1 MKKKINDNE
10 YSSRE
15 DAFRVYFDTVTKIV
29 YTLNLISDKNDMTRR
44 LSNNIDRTLGYE
56 EEMISNNE
64 KTINNNNNE
73 VGLLI
78 NSLKVDLKK
87 IDSFKKYNFNIE
99 RFIEEIDLNTDERFI
114 LYCLIVYTIYGD
126 SMSAISV
133 RRILELIS
141 IDSDIYIN
149 KYNYFE
155 NDGKL
160 MSSGILTLSHEPY
173 PSIGLLE
180 VTNTLVT
187 FINSK
192 IVFAFLEKDKYD
204 IISEIINAENINNSV
219 IIDIKTGARKKAT
232 KEFNILTPKEI
243 VNELNKTVIGQ
254 DEAKKAL
261 SVHAY
266 LHCLRINGNKDIP
279 FRSNILMIGPTGVGK
294 TYLVKT
300 LADILGLPFSRA
312 DVTTLTETGYVGDD
326 VEVVLYNLYRKANGD
341 LEKAQYGI
349 VFLDEVD
356 KIAKA
361 EPHQSTTG
369 NPSDKAVQEALLSM
383 MNGEDI
389 RVPEFGDRRMMH
401 SSDGI
406 LMNTKNILFIFGG
419 AFVGLDDIIKM
430 RLKGESGLGFGSNAI
445 LNKNKLQK
453 DKILSQVDV
462 KDVEKYGMIPE
473 FIGRIPIIVTLNE
486 LTKENLKDILIKT
499 SESPIKKYV
508 DFFNSIG
515 KKLILTDDAINYI
528 VDRASG
534 MDMGARALKSIVETA
549 MVNILFNLDGIKGN
563 SLTLTRDDIEEVFN
577 KKETVIS
584 NKEDICASKKDSIKL
599 NINLSNHF
607 SFSYIP
613 LLYIYFFVIYSI
625 NN

>member
-78 NSLKVDLKK
+78 NSLKIDLKK

-173 PSIGLLE
+173 PSLGLLE

-219 IIDIKTGARKKAT
+219 IIDIKTGTRKKAT

-300 LADILGLPFSRA
+300 LAEILGLPFSRA

-584 NKEDICASKKDSIKL
+584 NKEDILKKSNINIAKKDDK
-599 NINLSNHF
+599 N
-607 SFSYIP
+607 YMA
-613 LLYIYFFVIYSI
+613 
-625 NN
+625 

>member
-1 MKKKINDNE
+1 MKKNE

-15 DAFRVYFDTVTKIV
+15 EAFRVYFDIVTKIV

-56 EEMISNNE
+56 DEITSNNE
-64 KTINNNNNE
+64 KTINTNNNE
-73 VGLLI
+73 VNILI
-78 NSLKVDLKK
+78 NSLKNDLKK
-87 IDSFKKYNFNIE
+87 IYSFKKYNFNIE
-99 RFIEEIDLNTDERFI
+99 RFIEERELNTDERFI

-133 RRILELIS
+133 RRILELIT

-149 KYNYFE
+149 KYHYFE

-160 MSSGILTLSHEPY
+160 LSSGILTISHEPY
-173 PSIGLLE
+173 PSFGLLE
-180 VTNTLVT
+180 VTNTLIT
-187 FINSK
+187 FVNSK
-192 IVFAFLEKDKYD
+192 VVFTFLEKDKYD
-204 IISEIINAENINNSV
+204 IISDIINAENINNSV
-219 IIDIKTGARKKAT
+219 IIDIKTGARKKFV

-243 VNELNKTVIGQ
+243 VSELDKKVIGQ

-300 LADILGLPFSRA
+300 LAEILGLPFSRA

-341 LEKAQYGI
+341 LDKAQYGI
-349 VFLDEVD
+349 VFLDEID

-406 LMNTKNILFIFGG
+406 IMNTKNILFIFGG
-419 AFVGLDDIIKM
+419 AFIGLEDIIKM

-453 DKILSQVDV
+453 NRILSQVDV

-486 LTKENLKDILIKT
+486 LTKDNLKDILMKST
-499 SESPIKKYV
+499 ESPIIKYT
-508 DFFNSIG
+508 DFFKSIG
-515 KKLILTDDAINYI
+515 KKLILNEDAINYI
-528 VDRASG
+528 VDRALSIN
-534 MDMGARALKSIVETA
+534 MGARALKSIVETV

-563 SLTLTRDDIEEVFN
+563 SLTLTRNDIEEVFD
-577 KKETVIS
+577 KKETVNSS
-584 NKEDICASKKDSIKL
+584 NIFEKSNINISKKDDK
-599 NINLSNHF
+599 N
-607 SFSYIP
+607 YMA
-613 LLYIYFFVIYSI
+613 
-625 NN
+625 

>member
-78 NSLKVDLKK
+78 NSLKIDLKK

-219 IIDIKTGARKKAT
+219 IIDIKTGTRKKAT

-584 NKEDICASKKDSIKL
+584 NKEDILKKSNINIAKKDDK
-599 NINLSNHF
+599 N
-607 SFSYIP
+607 YMA
-613 LLYIYFFVIYSI
+613 
-625 NN
+625 

>member
-173 PSIGLLE
+173 PSLGLLE

-187 FINSK
+187 FVNSK
-192 IVFAFLEKDKYD
+192 VVFAFLEKDKYD

-584 NKEDICASKKDSIKL
+584 NKEDILKKSNINIAKKDDK
-599 NINLSNHF
+599 N
-607 SFSYIP
+607 YMA
-613 LLYIYFFVIYSI
+613 
-625 NN
+625 

>member
-87 IDSFKKYNFNIE
+87 IYSFKKYNFNIE

-219 IIDIKTGARKKAT
+219 IIDIKTGTRKKAT

-584 NKEDICASKKDSIKL
+584 NKEDILKKSNINIAKKDDK
-599 NINLSNHF
+599 N
-607 SFSYIP
+607 YMA
-613 LLYIYFFVIYSI
+613 
-625 NN
+625 

>member
-160 MSSGILTLSHEPY
+160 IYSGILTLSHEPY

-584 NKEDICASKKDSIKL
+584 NKEDILKKSNINIAKKDDK
-599 NINLSNHF
+599 N
-607 SFSYIP
+607 YMA
-613 LLYIYFFVIYSI
+613 
-625 NN
+625 

>member
-99 RFIEEIDLNTDERFI
+99 RFIEAIDLNTDERFI

-187 FINSK
+187 FVNSK

-219 IIDIKTGARKKAT
+219 IIDIKTGARKKAS

-243 VNELNKTVIGQ
+243 VNELNKKVIGQ

-549 MVNILFNLDGIKGN
+549 MVNILFNLDGIKGS

-584 NKEDICASKKDSIKL
+584 NKEDILKKSNINIAKKDDK
-599 NINLSNHF
+599 N
-607 SFSYIP
+607 YMA
-613 LLYIYFFVIYSI
+613 
-625 NN
+625 

>member
-187 FINSK
+187 FVNSK

-219 IIDIKTGARKKAT
+219 IIDIKTGTRKKAT

-534 MDMGARALKSIVETA
+534 MNMGARALKSIVETA

-577 KKETVIS
+577 KKEIVIS
-584 NKEDICASKKDSIKL
+584 NKEDILKKSNINIAKKDDK
-599 NINLSNHF
+599 N
-607 SFSYIP
+607 YMA
-613 LLYIYFFVIYSI
+613 
-625 NN
+625 

>member
-219 IIDIKTGARKKAT
+219 IIDIKTGARKKAS

-243 VNELNKTVIGQ
+243 VNELNKKVIGQ

-584 NKEDICASKKDSIKL
+584 NKEDILKKSNINIAKKDDK
-599 NINLSNHF
+599 N
-607 SFSYIP
+607 YMA
-613 LLYIYFFVIYSI
+613 
-625 NN
+625 

>member
-300 LADILGLPFSRA
+300 LAEILGLPFSRA

-341 LEKAQYGI
+341 LDKAQYGI
-349 VFLDEVD
+349 VFLDEID

-406 LMNTKNILFIFGG
+406 IMNTKNILFIFGG
-419 AFVGLDDIIKM
+419 AFIGLEDIIKM

-453 DKILSQVDV
+453 NRILSQVDV

-486 LTKENLKDILIKT
+486 LTKDNLKDILIKT

-584 NKEDICASKKDSIKL
+584 NKEDILKKSNINIAKKDDK
-599 NINLSNHF
+599 N
-607 SFSYIP
+607 YMA
-613 LLYIYFFVIYSI
+613 
-625 NN
+625 

>member
-1 MKKKINDNE
+1 MKKNE

-15 DAFRVYFDTVTKIV
+15 EAFRVYFDIVTKIV

-56 EEMISNNE
+56 DEIASNNE
-64 KTINNNNNE
+64 KTINTNNNE
-73 VGLLI
+73 VNILI
-78 NSLKVDLKK
+78 NSLKNDLKK
-87 IDSFKKYNFNIE
+87 IYSFKKYNFNIE
-99 RFIEEIDLNTDERFI
+99 RFIEERELNTDERFI
-114 LYCLIVYTIYGD
+114 LYCLVVYTIYGD

-133 RRILELIS
+133 RRILELIT

-149 KYNYFE
+149 KYHYFE

-160 MSSGILTLSHEPY
+160 LSSGILTLSHEPY
-173 PSIGLLE
+173 PSLGLLE
-180 VTNTLVT
+180 VTNTLIT

-192 IVFAFLEKDKYD
+192 VVFAFLEKDKYD
-204 IISEIINAENINNSV
+204 IISEIVNTENINNSV
-219 IIDIKTGARKKAT
+219 IIDIKTGARKKSS

-243 VNELNKTVIGQ
+243 VNELDKKVIGQ

-300 LADILGLPFSRA
+300 LSEILGLPFSRA

-326 VEVVLYNLYRKANGD
+326 VEVVLYNLYRKAGGD

-406 LMNTKNILFIFGG
+406 IMNTKNILFIFGG

-486 LTKENLKDILIKT
+486 LTRDNLKDILIKS
-499 SESPIKKYV
+499 SESPIKKYT
-508 DFFNSIG
+508 DFFKSIG
-515 KKLILTDDAINYI
+515 KNLILNEEAINYI
-528 VDRASG
+528 ADKALS
-534 MDMGARALKSIVETA
+534 MNMGARALKSIVETA

-563 SLTLTRDDIEEVFN
+563 SLTLTRSDIEEVFD
-577 KKETVIS
+577 KKERVNSGNIFEKS
-584 NKEDICASKKDSIKL
+584 NINIPKKDDK
-599 NINLSNHF
+599 N
-607 SFSYIP
+607 YMA
-613 LLYIYFFVIYSI
+613 
-625 NN
+625 

>member
-219 IIDIKTGARKKAT
+219 IIDIKTGARKKAI

-300 LADILGLPFSRA
+300 LAEILGLPFSRA

-326 VEVVLYNLYRKANGD
+326 VEVVLYNLYRKAGGD
-341 LEKAQYGI
+341 LEKAQFGI

-584 NKEDICASKKDSIKL
+584 NKEDILKKSNINIAKKDDK
-599 NINLSNHF
+599 N
-607 SFSYIP
+607 YMA
-613 LLYIYFFVIYSI
+613 
-625 NN
+625 

>member
-219 IIDIKTGARKKAT
+219 IIDIKTGARKKT
-232 KEFNILTPKEI
+232 SKEFNILTPKEI
-243 VNELNKTVIGQ
+243 VNELNKKVIGQ

-584 NKEDICASKKDSIKL
+584 NKEDILKKSNINIAKKDDK
-599 NINLSNHF
+599 N
-607 SFSYIP
+607 YMA
-613 LLYIYFFVIYSI
+613 
-625 NN
+625 

>member
-73 VGLLI
+73 VNILI
-78 NSLKVDLKK
+78 NSLKNDLKK
-87 IDSFKKYNFNIE
+87 IYSFKKYNFNIE

-219 IIDIKTGARKKAT
+219 IIDIKTGTRKKAT

-326 VEVVLYNLYRKANGD
+326 VEVVLYNLYRKAGGD

-584 NKEDICASKKDSIKL
+584 NKEDILKKSNINIAKKDDK
-599 NINLSNHF
+599 N
-607 SFSYIP
+607 YMA
-613 LLYIYFFVIYSI
+613 
-625 NN
+625 

>member
-204 IISEIINAENINNSV
+204 IISKIINAENINNSV

-584 NKEDICASKKDSIKL
+584 NKEDILKKSNINIAKKDDK
-599 NINLSNHF
+599 N
-607 SFSYIP
+607 YMA
-613 LLYIYFFVIYSI
+613 
-625 NN
+625 

>member
-160 MSSGILTLSHEPY
+160 IYSGILTLSHEPY

-219 IIDIKTGARKKAT
+219 IIDIKTGTRKKAT

-243 VNELNKTVIGQ
+243 VNELNKKVIGQ

-326 VEVVLYNLYRKANGD
+326 VEVVLYNLYRKAGGD

-584 NKEDICASKKDSIKL
+584 NKEDILKKSNINIAKKDDK
-599 NINLSNHF
+599 N
-607 SFSYIP
+607 YMA
-613 LLYIYFFVIYSI
+613 
-625 NN
+625 

>member
-64 KTINNNNNE
+64 KTINNNNE

-187 FINSK
+187 FVNSK

-204 IISEIINAENINNSV
+204 IISDIVNAENINNSV
-219 IIDIKTGARKKAT
+219 IIDIKTGARKKAS

-243 VNELNKTVIGQ
+243 VNELDKKVIGQ
-254 DEAKKAL
+254 DDAKKAL

-300 LADILGLPFSRA
+300 LAEILGLPFSRA

-326 VEVVLYNLYRKANGD
+326 VEVVLYNLYRKAGGD

-406 LMNTKNILFIFGG
+406 IMNTKNILFIFGG

-486 LTKENLKDILIKT
+486 LTKDNLKDILMKS
-499 SESPIKKYV
+499 SESPIKKYT
-508 DFFNSIG
+508 DFFKSIG
-515 KKLILTDDAINYI
+515 KNLILNEEAINYI
-528 VDRASG
+528 ADKALS
-534 MDMGARALKSIVETA
+534 MNMGARALKSIVETA

-584 NKEDICASKKDSIKL
+584 NKEDILKKSNINIAKKDDK
-599 NINLSNHF
+599 N
-607 SFSYIP
+607 YMA
-613 LLYIYFFVIYSI
+613 
-625 NN
+625 

>member
-78 NSLKVDLKK
+78 NSLKIDLKK

-219 IIDIKTGARKKAT
+219 IIDIKTGARKKT
-232 KEFNILTPKEI
+232 SKEFNILTPKEI

-254 DEAKKAL
+254 DEAKKVL

-584 NKEDICASKKDSIKL
+584 NKEDILKKSNINIAKKDDK
-599 NINLSNHF
+599 N
-607 SFSYIP
+607 YMA
-613 LLYIYFFVIYSI
+613 
-625 NN
+625 

>member
-1 MKKKINDNE
+1 MKKNE

-187 FINSK
+187 FVNSK

-219 IIDIKTGARKKAT
+219 IIDIKTGTRKKAT

-341 LEKAQYGI
+341 LEKAQFGI

-584 NKEDICASKKDSIKL
+584 NKEDILKKSNINIAKKDDK
-599 NINLSNHF
+599 N
-607 SFSYIP
+607 YMA
-613 LLYIYFFVIYSI
+613 
-625 NN
+625 

>member
-1 MKKKINDNE
+1 MQVLNRWENYQTMKKKINYNE
-10 YSSRE
+10 YSSKE
-15 DAFRVYFDTVTKIV
+15 EAFRVYFDIVTKIV

-56 EEMISNNE
+56 DEIVSNNE
-64 KTINNNNNE
+64 KTINTNNNE
-73 VGLLI
+73 VNILI
-78 NSLKVDLKK
+78 NSLKLDLKK
-87 IDSFKKYNFNIE
+87 IYSFKKYNFNIE
-99 RFIEEIDLNTDERFI
+99 RFIEEMELNTDERFI

-133 RRILELIS
+133 RRILELIT

-155 NDGKL
+155 NESKL
-160 MSSGILTLSHEPY
+160 ISSGILTLSHEPY

-187 FINSK
+187 FVNSK
-192 IVFAFLEKDKYD
+192 VVFAFLEKDKYD
-204 IISEIINAENINNSV
+204 VISDIINAENTNNSV
-219 IIDIKTGARKKAT
+219 IIDIKTGTRKKTA

-243 VNELNKTVIGQ
+243 VNELNKKVVGQ
-254 DEAKKAL
+254 DDAKKAL

-341 LEKAQYGI
+341 LDKAQYGI
-349 VFLDEVD
+349 VFLDEID

-419 AFVGLDDIIKM
+419 AFVGLEDIIKT

-453 DKILSQVDV
+453 DKILSQVDI

-473 FIGRIPIIVTLNE
+473 FIGRIPILVALNE

-499 SESPIKKYV
+499 SESPIKKYT
-508 DFFNSIG
+508 DFFKSIG
-515 KKLILTDDAINYI
+515 KKLILNEDAVDYI
-528 VDRASG
+528 VDKALT
-534 MDMGARALKSIVETA
+534 MNMGARALKSIVETA

-563 SLTLTRDDIEEVFN
+563 SLTLTRSDIEEVFDR
-577 KKETVIS
+577 KETLNSGNIFEKS
-584 NKEDICASKKDSIKL
+584 NVNIPKKDDK
-599 NINLSNHF
+599 
-607 SFSYIP
+607 SYMA
-613 LLYIYFFVIYSI
+613 
-625 NN
+625 

>member
-160 MSSGILTLSHEPY
+160 IYSGILTLSHEPY

-300 LADILGLPFSRA
+300 LAEILGLPFSRA

-584 NKEDICASKKDSIKL
+584 NKEDILKKSNINIAKKDDK
-599 NINLSNHF
+599 N
-607 SFSYIP
+607 YMA
-613 LLYIYFFVIYSI
+613 
-625 NN
+625 

>member
-1 MKKKINDNE
+1 MKKNE

-15 DAFRVYFDTVTKIV
+15 EAFRVYFDIVTKIV

-56 EEMISNNE
+56 DEIASNNE
-64 KTINNNNNE
+64 KTINTNNNE
-73 VGLLI
+73 VNILI
-78 NSLKVDLKK
+78 NSLKNDLKK
-87 IDSFKKYNFNIE
+87 IYSFKKYNFNIE
-99 RFIEEIDLNTDERFI
+99 RFIEERELNTDERFI
-114 LYCLIVYTIYGD
+114 LYCLVVYTIYGD

-133 RRILELIS
+133 RRILELIT

-149 KYNYFE
+149 KYHYFE

-160 MSSGILTLSHEPY
+160 LSSGILTLSHEPY
-173 PSIGLLE
+173 PSLGLLE
-180 VTNTLVT
+180 VTNTLIT
-187 FINSK
+187 FVNSK
-192 IVFAFLEKDKYD
+192 VVFAFLEKDKYD
-204 IISEIINAENINNSV
+204 IISEIVNAENINNSV
-219 IIDIKTGARKKAT
+219 IIDIKTGARKKSS

-243 VNELNKTVIGQ
+243 VNELDKKVIGQ

-300 LADILGLPFSRA
+300 LSEILGLPFSRA

-326 VEVVLYNLYRKANGD
+326 VEVVLYNLYRKAGGD

-406 LMNTKNILFIFGG
+406 IMNTKNILFIFGG

-486 LTKENLKDILIKT
+486 LTKDNLKDILMKS
-499 SESPIKKYV
+499 SESPIKKYT
-508 DFFNSIG
+508 DFFKSIG
-515 KKLILTDDAINYI
+515 KNLILNEEAINYI
-528 VDRASG
+528 ADKALS
-534 MDMGARALKSIVETA
+534 MNMGARALKSIVETA

-563 SLTLTRDDIEEVFN
+563 SLTLTRSDIEEVFD
-577 KKETVIS
+577 KKERVNSGNIFEKS
-584 NKEDICASKKDSIKL
+584 NINIPKKDDK
-599 NINLSNHF
+599 N
-607 SFSYIP
+607 YMA
-613 LLYIYFFVIYSI
+613 
-625 NN
+625 

>member
-219 IIDIKTGARKKAT
+219 IIDIKTGTRKKAT
-232 KEFNILTPKEI
+232 KKFNILTPKEI

-300 LADILGLPFSRA
+300 LAEILGLPFSRA

-430 RLKGESGLGFGSNAI
+430 RLKGENGLGFGSNAI

-584 NKEDICASKKDSIKL
+584 NKKDILKKSNINIAKKDDK
-599 NINLSNHF
+599 N
-607 SFSYIP
+607 YMA
-613 LLYIYFFVIYSI
+613 
-625 NN
+625 

>member
-204 IISEIINAENINNSV
+204 IISKIINAENINNSV

-254 DEAKKAL
+254 EEAKKAL

-584 NKEDICASKKDSIKL
+584 NKEDILKKSNINIAKKDDK
-599 NINLSNHF
+599 N
-607 SFSYIP
+607 YMA
-613 LLYIYFFVIYSI
+613 
-625 NN
+625 

>member
-187 FINSK
+187 FVNSK

-219 IIDIKTGARKKAT
+219 IIDIKTGARKKAA

-406 LMNTKNILFIFGG
+406 IMNTKNILFIFGG

-486 LTKENLKDILIKT
+486 LTKDNLKDILMKS
-499 SESPIKKYV
+499 SESPIKKYT
-508 DFFNSIG
+508 DFFKSIG
-515 KKLILTDDAINYI
+515 KNLILNEEAINYI
-528 VDRASG
+528 ADKALS
-534 MDMGARALKSIVETA
+534 MNMGARALKSIVETA

-563 SLTLTRDDIEEVFN
+563 SLTLTRSDIEEVFD
-577 KKETVIS
+577 KKERANLGNIFEKS
-584 NKEDICASKKDSIKL
+584 NINIAKKDDK
-599 NINLSNHF
+599 N
-607 SFSYIP
+607 YMA
-613 LLYIYFFVIYSI
+613 
-625 NN
+625 

>member
-1 MKKKINDNE
+1 MKKNE

-56 EEMISNNE
+56 DEITSNNE
-64 KTINNNNNE
+64 KTINTNNNE
-73 VGLLI
+73 VNILI
-78 NSLKVDLKK
+78 NSLKNDLKK
-87 IDSFKKYNFNIE
+87 IYSFKKYNFNIE
-99 RFIEEIDLNTDERFI
+99 RFIEERELNTDERFI
-114 LYCLIVYTIYGD
+114 LYCLVVYTIYGD

-133 RRILELIS
+133 RRILELIT

-149 KYNYFE
+149 KYHYFE

-160 MSSGILTLSHEPY
+160 LSSGILTLSHEPY
-173 PSIGLLE
+173 PSLGLLE
-180 VTNTLVT
+180 VTNTLIT
-187 FINSK
+187 FVNSK
-192 IVFAFLEKDKYD
+192 VVFTFLEKDKYD
-204 IISEIINAENINNSV
+204 IISDIINAENINNSV
-219 IIDIKTGARKKAT
+219 IIDIKTGARKKFV

-243 VNELNKTVIGQ
+243 VSELDKKVIGQ

-300 LADILGLPFSRA
+300 LAEILGLPFSRA

-341 LEKAQYGI
+341 LDKAQYGI
-349 VFLDEVD
+349 VFLDEID

-406 LMNTKNILFIFGG
+406 IMNTKNILFIFGG
-419 AFVGLDDIIKM
+419 AFIGLEDIIKM

-453 DKILSQVDV
+453 NRILSQVDV

-486 LTKENLKDILIKT
+486 LTKDNLKDILMK
-499 SESPIKKYV
+499 SAESPIIKYT
-508 DFFNSIG
+508 DFFKSIG
-515 KKLILTDDAINYI
+515 KKLILNEDAINYI
-528 VDRASG
+528 VDRALSIN
-534 MDMGARALKSIVETA
+534 MGARALKSIVETV

-563 SLTLTRDDIEEVFN
+563 SLTLTRNDIEEVFD
-577 KKETVIS
+577 KKETVNSS
-584 NKEDICASKKDSIKL
+584 NIFEKSNINISKKDDK
-599 NINLSNHF
+599 N
-607 SFSYIP
+607 YMA
-613 LLYIYFFVIYSI
+613 
-625 NN
+625 

>member
-1 MKKKINDNE
+1 MKKNE

-15 DAFRVYFDTVTKIV
+15 DAFRVYFDIVTKIV

-56 EEMISNNE
+56 DEITSNNE
-64 KTINNNNNE
+64 KTINTNNNE
-73 VGLLI
+73 VNILI
-78 NSLKVDLKK
+78 NSLKNDLKK
-87 IDSFKKYNFNIE
+87 IYSFKKYNFNIE
-99 RFIEEIDLNTDERFI
+99 RFIEERELNTDERFI

-133 RRILELIS
+133 RRILELIT

-149 KYNYFE
+149 KYYYFE

-160 MSSGILTLSHEPY
+160 LSSGILTLSHEPY
-173 PSIGLLE
+173 PSLGLLE
-180 VTNTLVT
+180 VTNTLIT
-187 FINSK
+187 FVNSK
-192 IVFAFLEKDKYD
+192 VVFTFLEKDKYD
-204 IISEIINAENINNSV
+204 IISDIINAENINNSV
-219 IIDIKTGARKKAT
+219 IIDIKTGARKKFV

-243 VNELNKTVIGQ
+243 VSELDKKVIGQ

-300 LADILGLPFSRA
+300 LAEILGLPFSRA

-341 LEKAQYGI
+341 LDKAQYGI
-349 VFLDEVD
+349 VFLDEID

-406 LMNTKNILFIFGG
+406 IMNTKNILFIFGG
-419 AFVGLDDIIKM
+419 AFIGLEDIIKM

-453 DKILSQVDV
+453 NRILSQVDV

-486 LTKENLKDILIKT
+486 LTKDNLKDILMK
-499 SESPIKKYV
+499 SAESPIIKYT
-508 DFFNSIG
+508 DFFKSIG
-515 KKLILTDDAINYI
+515 KKLILNEDAINYI
-528 VDRASG
+528 VDRALSIN
-534 MDMGARALKSIVETA
+534 MGARALKSIVETV

-563 SLTLTRDDIEEVFN
+563 SLTLTRNDIEEVFD
-577 KKETVIS
+577 KKETVNSS
-584 NKEDICASKKDSIKL
+584 NIFEKSNINISKKDDK
-599 NINLSNHF
+599 N
-607 SFSYIP
+607 YMA
-613 LLYIYFFVIYSI
+613 
-625 NN
+625 

>member
-219 IIDIKTGARKKAT
+219 IIDIKTGTRKKAT

-254 DEAKKAL
+254 DKAKKAL

-486 LTKENLKDILIKT
+486 LTKDNLKDILIKT

-528 VDRASG
+528 VDRALG

-584 NKEDICASKKDSIKL
+584 NKEDILKKSNINIAKKDDK
-599 NINLSNHF
+599 N
-607 SFSYIP
+607 YMA
-613 LLYIYFFVIYSI
+613 
-625 NN
+625 

>member
-155 NDGKL
+155 NDEKL

-187 FINSK
+187 FVNSK

-219 IIDIKTGARKKAT
+219 IIDIKTGTRKKAT

-584 NKEDICASKKDSIKL
+584 NKEDILKKSNINIAKKDDK
-599 NINLSNHF
+599 N
-607 SFSYIP
+607 YMA
-613 LLYIYFFVIYSI
+613 
-625 NN
+625 

>member
-78 NSLKVDLKK
+78 NSLKIDLKK

-204 IISEIINAENINNSV
+204 IISKIINAENINNSV

-515 KKLILTDDAINYI
+515 KKLILTDDAVNYI

-584 NKEDICASKKDSIKL
+584 NKEDILKKSNINIAKKDDK
-599 NINLSNHF
+599 N
-607 SFSYIP
+607 YMA
-613 LLYIYFFVIYSI
+613 
-625 NN
+625 

>member
-187 FINSK
+187 FVNSK

-219 IIDIKTGARKKAT
+219 IMDIKTGTRKKAT

-499 SESPIKKYV
+499 LESPIKKYV

-515 KKLILTDDAINYI
+515 KKLILNEEAINYI

-584 NKEDICASKKDSIKL
+584 NKEDILKKSNINIAKKDDK
-599 NINLSNHF
+599 N
-607 SFSYIP
+607 YMA
-613 LLYIYFFVIYSI
+613 
-625 NN
+625 

>member
-187 FINSK
+187 FVNSK

-219 IIDIKTGARKKAT
+219 IIDIKTGARKKAS

-243 VNELNKTVIGQ
+243 VNELNKKVIGQ

-300 LADILGLPFSRA
+300 LAEILGLPFSRA

-326 VEVVLYNLYRKANGD
+326 VEVVLYNLYRKAGGD
-341 LEKAQYGI
+341 LEKAQFGI

-534 MDMGARALKSIVETA
+534 MDMGARALKSIVEMA

-584 NKEDICASKKDSIKL
+584 NKEDILKKSNINIAKKDDK
-599 NINLSNHF
+599 N
-607 SFSYIP
+607 YMA
-613 LLYIYFFVIYSI
+613 
-625 NN
+625 